1 MSHELSQPIP
11 QQVHAFDWGFLQHL
25 PLKSFAEEVKSQNIP
40 CKNWGEQQPLLKT
53 CMDTW
58 ATDHKFQWVISW

>member
-1 MSHELSQPIP
+1 MSYELLQPIP
-11 QQVHAFDWGFLQHL
+11 QQVHAFDWGFLQHV

-53 CMDTW
+53 CMDT
-58 ATDHKFQWVISW
+58 